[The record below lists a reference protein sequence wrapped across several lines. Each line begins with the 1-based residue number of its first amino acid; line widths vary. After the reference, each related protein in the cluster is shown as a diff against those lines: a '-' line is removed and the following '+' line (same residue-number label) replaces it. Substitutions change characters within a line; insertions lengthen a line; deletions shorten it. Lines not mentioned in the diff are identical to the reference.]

1 MTAQGITPLIPRSMI
16 DQASKQDLAEL
27 IGNISKTIGYY
38 IANQPDGQLEEVSK
52 ETFETKIATL
62 RDSTNNNDGSKAL
75 LKYIYNQM
83 NNKKQEFEED
93 VRLVM
98 ERIKNLVEVEYDE
111 FNADRLL
118 EKLEKLKLDSKG
130 FRVKI
135 DKNIPKFSGSGA
147 SNENIDDW
155 LFMIDQFKRHNR
167 VEDDKM
173 LAIVTPLLRGQALQ
187 MLKRGILKNQQYDW
201 NEFKEELV
209 ETFRTDTRERK
220 IRKQLRE
227 LKHKNNFDEFITKFR
242 ELSM

>member
-38 IANQPDGQLEEVSK
+38 IANQLDGQLEEVSK

-111 FNADRLL
+111 FNSDRLL

-135 DKNIPKFSGSGA
+135 DKNIPKFS
-147 SNENIDDW
+147 
-155 LFMIDQFKRHNR
+155 
-167 VEDDKM
+167 V
-173 LAIVTPLLRGQALQ
+173 
-187 MLKRGILKNQQYDW
+187 
-201 NEFKEELV
+201 
-209 ETFRTDTRERK
+209 
-220 IRKQLRE
+220 
-227 LKHKNNFDEFITKFR
+227 
-242 ELSM
+242 